1 MTKGLM
7 RRIAPVIAVILIFTL
22 ALSACGKKTPTPD
35 TSAGA
40 PASSGAPS
48 TTKSYKVGIN
58 TWGAGVPV
66 LDKFADNGEYVVKLL
81 GGTTMRA
88 SDDFTPEKESE
99 NVQNFCSAGVD
110 GISLQPA
117 GVTNLLQM
125 AKTCQDAKV
134 PFVINTFLGNDADR
148 AKLAET
154 NPYYV
159 GSIANDLYADG
170 KGVAELALRDGMKT
184 AVIIGGNI
192 GDNTQDLRS
201 KGFTDAFTAGG
212 GTVLNEARCTNA
224 SEAPTKAADML
235 SAHKDV
241 QCLYAMVGDYIPGSL
256 TAIKN
261 AGLEGKINIYMSGID
276 ATSAGFIKDGTVK
289 GGCDGLFLASYIA
302 PTLLINYLDGHPI
315 KDENGKA
322 PEFLNAEFKVDS
334 TNIDA
339 YMSIFCKDGVNPIPD
354 SVLKNLCWRY
364 NPDVSYQ
371 TYVDLINNGLT
382 LNALLK
388 AHGLPEAPEI
398 K

>member
-1 MTKGLM
+1 MSKGFLKKF
-7 RRIAPVIAVILIFTL
+7 APVLAIILIFSVV
-22 ALSACGKKTPTPD
+22 ASACAKKE
-35 TSAGA
+35 AA
-40 PASSGAPS
+40 P
-48 TTKSYKVGIN
+48 TKSYKIGVN

-88 SDDFTPEKESE
+88 SDDFTPDKESE
-99 NVQNFCSAGVD
+99 NVQTFCSAGCN

-117 GVTNLLQM
+117 GVKNLLQM
-125 AKTCQDAKV
+125 ADTCKNAKV
-134 PFVINTFLGNDADR
+134 AFVINTFLGDDADR
-148 AKLAET
+148 AKLADS

-170 KGVAELALRDGMKT
+170 KGVAELALADGIKT

-201 KGFTDAFTAGG
+201 KGFTETFTAGG
-212 GTVLNEARCTNA
+212 GKVLNEARCTNA

-235 SAHKDV
+235 SANKDA

-261 AGLEGKINIYMSGID
+261 AGLEGKINIYMSGVD
-276 ATSAGFIKDGTVK
+276 PTSAKFIKDGTVK
-289 GGCDGLFLASYIA
+289 AGCDGLFIASYIA

-315 KDENGKA
+315 KDANGKP
-322 PEFLNAEFKVDS
+322 PELLNAEFKVDS
-334 TNIDA
+334 KNIDA
-339 YMSIFCKDGVNPIPD
+339 YMSIFCTDGVNPLTD
-354 SVLKNLCWRY
+354 EMLKNLCWRY
-364 NPDVSYQ
+364 NPNVTYQ
-371 TYVDLINNGLT
+371 TYADLMKDGLT

-388 AHGLPEAPEI
+388 AHNLPEV